1 MKEDAS
7 SPTVSS
13 EPVML
18 TCVADANKKEDVTV
32 VNIRNAFDQM
42 VFKDEKD
49 RAFICI
55 CDPVVDVLASIAPD
69 VYGLYVTVGMMTLL
83 LYYKRF
89 DKSLRPRD

>member
-18 TCVADANKKEDVTV
+18 TCVADANKKEDVTL

-42 VFKDEKD
+42 VFKD
-49 RAFICI
+49 
-55 CDPVVDVLASIAPD
+55 
-69 VYGLYVTVGMMTLL
+69 
-83 LYYKRF
+83 
-89 DKSLRPRD
+89 